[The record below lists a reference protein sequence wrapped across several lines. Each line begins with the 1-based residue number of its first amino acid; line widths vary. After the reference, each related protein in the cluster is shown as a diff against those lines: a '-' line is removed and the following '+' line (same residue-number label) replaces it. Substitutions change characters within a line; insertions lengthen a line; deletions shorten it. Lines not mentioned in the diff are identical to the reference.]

1 VAAYFVCISV
11 LHVTSSTL
19 LQFQTFNTTMTTSAP
34 TALGWPDDISGLSR
48 ANWGTIT
55 ASLPVV
61 KQLPGLVSAGLS
73 NATIYDTLQV
83 SPAVG
88 NATVNATTITSR
100 CGLIPNMTIS
110 EDSTYIGGNLELQ
123 GATPPCM
130 CGFRWFSIIFMNDV
144 HRGRPNSIHW
154 GLFYVR

>member
-1 VAAYFVCISV
+1 M

-19 LQFQTFNTTMTTSAP
+19 LQFQTFNTTMTRSVP
-34 TALGWPDDISGLSR
+34 TALGWPDDISGLWGV
-48 ANWGTIT
+48 NWGAIA
-55 ASLPVV
+55 ASFPVV
-61 KQLPGLVSAGLS
+61 NQLPGFVAAGLS
-73 NATIYDTLQV
+73 NATIYDTPQV
-83 SPAVG
+83 SPTVG

-110 EDSTYIGGNLELQ
+110 EDLADIVGGNLNFG

-144 HRGRPNSIHW
+144 HRGRPNSIYW
-154 GLFYVR
+154 DYFYIR